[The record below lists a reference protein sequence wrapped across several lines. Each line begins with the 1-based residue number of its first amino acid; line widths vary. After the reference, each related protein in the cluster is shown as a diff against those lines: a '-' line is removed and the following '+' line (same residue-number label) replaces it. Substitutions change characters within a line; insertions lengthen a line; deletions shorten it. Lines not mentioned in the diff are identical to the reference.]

1 MPHLMPN
8 WRALC
13 ASGLI
18 ATLLHSTANAAPP
31 TAPLLRCFATYAG
44 STQVVE
50 RGVTADPYSVAAVD
64 VGGRFTFKAVMVG
77 TPDKVDYI
85 KLYAYLQRRDK
96 DIPIH
101 QATYLPPFKAALTP
115 FTPLNHL
122 YAGEVER
129 ELQYHCTL
137 QGVMP

>member
-1 MPHLMPN
+1 M
-8 WRALC
+8 
-13 ASGLI
+13 
-18 ATLLHSTANAAPP
+18 LLHNSLVHAAPP
-31 TAPLLRCFATYAG
+31 TEPLLRPLLRCFATYAG

-50 RGVTADPYSVAAVD
+50 SGVTADPYSVAAVD

-77 TPDKVDYI
+77 TPNKVDYI

-115 FTPLNHL
+115 FTPFNHL

>member
-1 MPHLMPN
+1 MPN
-8 WRALC
+8 LTPDWRALC
-13 ASGLI
+13 ASGFI
-18 ATLLHSTANAAPP
+18 AAVLHGTAHAAPP

-50 RGVTADPYSVAAVD
+50 SGVTADPYSVEAVD
-64 VGGRFTFKAVMVG
+64 IGGRFTFKAVMVG
-77 TPDKVDYI
+77 TLDKVDYI

-96 DIPIH
+96 NIPIH

-115 FTPLNHL
+115 LNHL
-122 YAGEVER
+122 YAGDVER

-137 QGVMP
+137 QGTTP

>member
-1 MPHLMPN
+1 M
-8 WRALC
+8 
-13 ASGLI
+13 
-18 ATLLHSTANAAPP
+18 LHVTAHA
-31 TAPLLRCFATYAG
+31 APLLRCFVTYAG

-50 RGVTADPYSVAAVD
+50 SGVTASPYNVEAVD
-64 VGGRFTFKAVMVG
+64 IGGRFTFKAVMVG

-96 DIPIH
+96 DIPVH
-101 QATYLPPFKAALTP
+101 QATYLPPFKTALTP
-115 FTPLNHL
+115 LNYL

-137 QGVMP
+137 QGATP